1 MVNRCVAAG
10 CSNTPSEKVSLFKF
24 PKDAGLRK
32 KWEKQ
37 VQRTRAQWKATDH
50 SFVCSEHFTDD
61 SFEIDS
67 ALASQFGLKKRRRL
81 KPESVP
87 TIFHRSPQTDH
98 EIGHKRRAEGSGI
111 GRRGVVEKRQRHE
124 IVNQIIAGPSHLPTV
139 SEASAEVESDD
150 EPSPKYN
157 HVSVQACVQ
166 VSQRN
171 VRTQVLP
178 KTSTKEIQVKVTP
191 LFQDAE
197 VQCNLTQVNPQ
208 TAEAG
213 VQCVLDVPLF
223 ESTPRRCPT
232 SDSECS
238 IDMSTST
245 GTYQESSDETTDGTI
260 EPCNDQHRPNGD
272 TFYMVSESSLLLLFV
287 SCFYCGKSAVIKKV
301 VFGSFLRI
309 VQTCRHCRKKR
320 VWDSQPYVCN
330 IPLGN
335 ILMSAAILYSGAFP
349 SKALHIFKILNVAAI
364 TRRTFFRHQN
374 KYLQPA
380 IDNVWK
386 QNQKSLLMSL
396 KKKGKP
402 LVLAGDGRS
411 DSPGHTAQYGSYSVL
426 NKIVD
431 FKLVQ
436 SNEVA
441 SSNHMEKEG
450 LIRVLEFLKK
460 KGIKVGTLVTDRHQ
474 QIAKFIREQNPD
486 IKHYFDIWHV
496 VKGLRKKLKALAK
509 TKDCELVGKWE
520 QSITNHMYW
529 CVASTPDCKGD
540 VMVAKWLSLDN
551 QALWTW
557 TTLSKV

>member
-1 MVNRCVAAG
+1 MY
-10 CSNTPSEKVSLFKF
+10 L
-24 PKDAGLRK
+24 
-32 KWEKQ
+32 
-37 VQRTRAQWKATDH
+37 
-50 SFVCSEHFTDD
+50 VC
-61 SFEIDS
+61 
-67 ALASQFGLKKRRRL
+67 
-81 KPESVP
+81 
-87 TIFHRSPQTDH
+87 
-98 EIGHKRRAEGSGI
+98 
-111 GRRGVVEKRQRHE
+111 
-124 IVNQIIAGPSHLPTV
+124 
-139 SEASAEVESDD
+139 
-150 EPSPKYN
+150 
-157 HVSVQACVQ
+157 
-166 VSQRN
+166 
-171 VRTQVLP
+171 
-178 KTSTKEIQVKVTP
+178 
-191 LFQDAE
+191 
-197 VQCNLTQVNPQ
+197 
-208 TAEAG
+208 
-213 VQCVLDVPLF
+213 
-223 ESTPRRCPT
+223 
-232 SDSECS
+232 
-238 IDMSTST
+238 
-245 GTYQESSDETTDGTI
+245 SSDETTDGTI

-411 DSPGHTAQYGSYSVL
+411 DSPGHSAKYGSYSVL
-426 NKIVD
+426 ELNCNKIVD
-431 FKLVQ
+431 FKLVQVHVYVFICIDDLHALQ

-496 VKGLRKKLKALAK
+496 VKGK
-509 TKDCELVGKWE
+509 
-520 QSITNHMYW
+520 
-529 CVASTPDCKGD
+529 
-540 VMVAKWLSLDN
+540 
-551 QALWTW
+551 
-557 TTLSKV
+557 